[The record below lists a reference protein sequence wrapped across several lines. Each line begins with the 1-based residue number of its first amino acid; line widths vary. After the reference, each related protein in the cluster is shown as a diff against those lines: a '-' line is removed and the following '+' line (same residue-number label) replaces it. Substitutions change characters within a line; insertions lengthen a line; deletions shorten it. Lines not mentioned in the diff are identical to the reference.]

1 MSKLWNSLSWFFK
14 KFVIIRITSVSYINR
29 LEVFAF
35 PSENLSVYAVAK
47 YATKF
52 YIVIR
57 KITIMFAIFANFTI
71 YFFFHFI
78 HHY

>member
-14 KFVIIRITSVSYINR
+14 KFVIIRTTTVSHKNR
-29 LEVFAF
+29 LEVSTF
-35 PSENLSVYAVAK
+35 PSEYLSVYVVANSGAV
-47 YATKF
+47 F

-57 KITIMFAIFANFTI
+57 KITFMFAIFANFTI

-78 HHY
+78 HHL